1 MKIDVRNGNV
11 DTALRILKKKLQ
23 EDGFYT
29 EIRERERFRSK
40 GEKRRLEKA
49 AGRRRYLKSLEK
61 RKIELGY

>member
-1 MKIDVRNGNV
+1 MKVDVRNDNV
-11 DTALRILKKKLQ
+11 DVALRILKKKLQ

-29 EIRERERFRSK
+29 EIRERERFKSK

-61 RKIELGY
+61 RQIELGY

>member
-29 EIRERERFRSK
+29 EIRERERFKSK

>member
-1 MKIDVRNGNV
+1 MKVDVRNDNV
-11 DTALRILKKKLQ
+11 DVALRILKKKLQ

-29 EIRERERFRSK
+29 EIRERERFKSK
-40 GEKRRLEKA
+40 GEKRRLEKD

>member
-1 MKIDVRNGNV
+1 MKVDVRNEKV
-11 DTALRILKKKLQ
+11 DVALRILKKKLQ

-29 EIRERERFRSK
+29 EIRERERFKSK

-61 RKIELGY
+61 RKVELGY

>member
-11 DTALRILKKKLQ
+11 DVALRILKKKLQ
-23 EDGFYT
+23 EDGYYT

>member
-1 MKIDVRNGNV
+1 MKVDVRNDNV
-11 DTALRILKKKLQ
+11 DVALRILKKKLQ

-29 EIRERERFRSK
+29 EIRERERFKSK
-40 GEKRRLEKA
+40 GEKRRLENA

>member
-1 MKIDVRNGNV
+1 MKVYVGNDNV
-11 DTALRILKKKLQ
+11 DVALRILKKKLQ

-29 EIRERERFRSK
+29 EIRERERFKSK

>member
-1 MKIDVRNGNV
+1 MKVDVRNDNV
-11 DTALRILKKKLQ
+11 DVALRILKKKLQ

-29 EIRERERFRSK
+29 EIRERERFKSK

>member
-1 MKIDVRNGNV
+1 MKVDVRNGNV

-29 EIRERERFRSK
+29 EIRERERFKSK

-49 AGRRRYLKSLEK
+49 AGRRRYLKSLVK

>member
-1 MKIDVRNGNV
+1 MKVDVRNGNI
-11 DTALRILKKKLQ
+11 DAALRILKKKLQ

-61 RKIELGY
+61 RKVELGY

>member
-11 DTALRILKKKLQ
+11 DVALRILKKKLQ

-29 EIRERERFRSK
+29 EIRERERLRSK
-40 GEKRRLEKA
+40 GEKRGLEKA

>member
-1 MKIDVRNGNV
+1 MKVDVRNDNV
-11 DTALRILKKKLQ
+11 DVALRILKKKLQ

-29 EIRERERFRSK
+29 EIRERERFKAK

>member
-11 DTALRILKKKLQ
+11 DVALRILKKKLQ
-23 EDGFYT
+23 EDGYYT
-29 EIRERERFRSK
+29 EIRERERFKSK

-61 RKIELGY
+61 RKVELGY

>member
-1 MKIDVRNGNV
+1 MKVEVRNDNV
-11 DTALRILKKKLQ
+11 DVALRILKKKLQ

-40 GEKRRLEKA
+40 GEKRRLAKA

-61 RKIELGY
+61 RKVEFGY

>member
-1 MKIDVRNGNV
+1 MKVDVRNDNV
-11 DTALRILKKKLQ
+11 DVALRILKKKLQ

-29 EIRERERFRSK
+29 EIRERERFKSK

-61 RKIELGY
+61 RKIEPGY

>member
-1 MKIDVRNGNV
+1 MKVDVLNDNV
-11 DTALRILKKKLQ
+11 DVALRILKKKLQ

-29 EIRERERFRSK
+29 EIRERERFKSK

>member
-1 MKIDVRNGNV
+1 MKVDVRNDNV
-11 DTALRILKKKLQ
+11 DVALRILKKKLQ

>member
-1 MKIDVRNGNV
+1 MKVDIRTGNV
-11 DTALRILKKKLQ
+11 DVALRILKKKVQ
-23 EDGFYT
+23 DDGFDT

>member
-1 MKIDVRNGNV
+1 MKVDVRNDNV
-11 DTALRILKKKLQ
+11 DVALRILKKKLQ

-29 EIRERERFRSK
+29 EIRERERFKSK

-61 RKIELGY
+61 RKVELGY

>member
-11 DTALRILKKKLQ
+11 DVALRILKKKLQ

-61 RKIELGY
+61 RKIEIGY

>member
-1 MKIDVRNGNV
+1 MKVDVRNGNV

-29 EIRERERFRSK
+29 EIRERERFKSK

-61 RKIELGY
+61 RKIEIGY

>member
-1 MKIDVRNGNV
+1 MKVDVRNDNV
-11 DTALRILKKKLQ
+11 DVALRILKKKLQ

-29 EIRERERFRSK
+29 EIRERERFKSK

-49 AGRRRYLKSLEK
+49 AGRRRYLRSLEK

>member
-1 MKIDVRNGNV
+1 MKVDVRNDNV
-11 DTALRILKKKLQ
+11 DVALRILKKKLQ

-29 EIRERERFRSK
+29 EIRERERFKSK

-61 RKIELGY
+61 RIVELGY

>member
-1 MKIDVRNGNV
+1 MKVDVRNDNV
-11 DTALRILKKKLQ
+11 DVALRILKKKLQ
-23 EDGFYT
+23 EDGYYT
-29 EIRERERFRSK
+29 EIRERERFKSK

>member
-1 MKIDVRNGNV
+1 MKVDVRNGNV

-23 EDGFYT
+23 IDGFYT

-49 AGRRRYLKSLEK
+49 AGRRRYLKVLEK

>member
-1 MKIDVRNGNV
+1 MKVDVRNGNV